1 MDRSAGGAVSLAR
14 WMVGSRGCR
23 HPQRDDDLAEV
34 ILPGAGPPWR
44 TGRGALARHPRE
56 GAAAHA

>member
-1 MDRSAGGAVSLAR
+1 
-14 WMVGSRGCR
+14 MVGSRGCR